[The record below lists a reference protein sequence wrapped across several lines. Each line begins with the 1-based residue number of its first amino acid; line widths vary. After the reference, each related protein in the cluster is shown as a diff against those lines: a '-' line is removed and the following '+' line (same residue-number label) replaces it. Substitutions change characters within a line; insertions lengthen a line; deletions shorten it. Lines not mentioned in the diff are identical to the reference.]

1 MHYIIVRADL
11 TRGQQVAQAIHAVGE
26 SHGGIV
32 HPPGTIAVALAAR
45 DQAHLREL
53 YATLVEAGLSPSL
66 IEECDG
72 EAMAIGIPPTRD
84 RQNIRRWVS
93 QLPLVR

>member
-1 MHYIIVRADL
+1 MIVRSDL
-11 TRGQQVAQAIHAVGE
+11 THGQQVAQTIHAVGE
-26 SHGGIV
+26 SHRGIV

-45 DQAHLREL
+45 DEAHLREL
-53 YATLVEAGLSPSL
+53 YAMLCEVGLSPSL

-72 EAMAIGIPPTRD
+72 EAMSIGIPPTND
-84 RQNIRRWVS
+84 RKSVRRWVS